1 MNNSILSKLE
11 LINADSEKSLLDK
24 QEVLWELLEGVSIE
38 EMVSMQLVDPSDQ
51 ESILDLIVNEIRL
64 REPHHPN
71 AMVFIEREYLQR
83 FSALK
88 EPLQKHF
95 EFERLLY
102 LTDDIETD
110 VELPEPDNSIALTI
124 RGFQIISEHAR
135 GGGGV
140 IYKAIQLSLNR
151 EVAIKVFSSTNQS
164 GVYSYQTLRE
174 EAFKISKLFHRNIV
188 QVFELGECDEGFYM
202 VLPFIHGGSLK
213 ENQVRLKG
221 EYSEITSIL
230 RDVGLAVQYAHEVGI
245 LHCDITPSNILL
257 AEGDRPLLTD
267 FGLSRDSEDL
277 NGLRVIDGF
286 LQDKFPA
293 SKTSSSSPA
302 TKGSLGGTPGYM
314 SPEQANGDSKS
325 LSEKTDIYGLGAVL
339 YFLLTGDSLSNPLS
353 KKSEEIRKILRM
365 DCPRDL
371 QEICIKCISMDP
383 RDRYDSALSFSDDL
397 ARFQRGQ
404 IVKARPLV
412 GVRNFPERVSKWS
425 RRSPG
430 LATLALFTAVSTSVF
445 IGAILL
451 SNRQLSKRTI
461 DLSQALKSSAS
472 ASFNLGRLAASSG
485 PISQSIKAYQD
496 AIEIQQTYLSLH
508 PKDAEA
514 TLLNAKSMNNLAIS
528 LAKENR
534 IDLSI
539 KTLQDAIATLE
550 SYPNQSE
557 DIQEWNTQLANFHA
571 NLGNQY
577 LKRLETDKSN
587 AHFQKAEAIRK
598 STTYRSSI
606 DKQFDLAKSHY
617 DFGNLYQKEVNGT
630 RKAIK
635 KFKEAILI
643 LEDIHPKASDS
654 TATLE
659 RLTECYIN
667 LCFCQQKEGESSEI
681 DQSLRQAIERWEIEL
696 RNDPSNLDK
705 QKIIGTLLHNLGH
718 YSLAVGES
726 TQAYKYLLEAKKYF
740 LSIVDGEESGKNTTI
755 LLGNCLTNLSHASR
769 NIATGE
775 SSLDKRNEYFNL
787 SLDFI
792 NQAIELLE
800 KQRRV
805 SPPTEELITNHL
817 QALYARA
824 LWFSFRDEFDESIAA
839 FQKTL
844 EESSKF
850 LSASVGVKML
860 RINTFNAMG
869 RTIMDLPDGSLDQ
882 AISAFQKGIDE
893 CQDLI
898 KQETDSTEVLNLMLA
913 LRSGCGQIHLRKGDQ
928 KKDELDKKGCFE
940 ISLIEFN
947 EAVRLIEN
955 LSSRGG
961 IQTPNEKTYLLNY
974 FLRADV
980 FYSLH
985 KYDLAIGDIM
995 YFIRSSDPDHFAVP
1009 IARAFY
1015 GLSLAK
1021 INRLQDA
1028 YKEIESFLTEANTNP
1043 MVQYYAGVCLAQVY
1057 SKLDPVVTYESV
1069 DLNDQKLVLSKAIQ
1083 CLQRAEK
1090 AGFFLDPAFFDDL
1103 FTGED
1108 LDCIRET
1115 SEFRSFLQSVGPSK

>member
-1 MNNSILSKLE
+1 MKNNMRSTLE

-24 QEVLWELLEGVSIE
+24 QEVLWDLLEGVSIE
-38 EMVSMQLVDPSDQ
+38 EMVSMQLVDPSDK

-64 REPHHPN
+64 REPHHPHS
-71 AMVFIEREYLQR
+71 MVFVEREYLQR

-95 EFERLLY
+95 EFERLLS
-102 LTDDIETD
+102 LTDDKET
-110 VELPEPDNSIALTI
+110 EAEPSAPDEAIALTI

-140 IYKAIQLSLNR
+140 IYKAIQSSLNR
-151 EVAIKVFSSTNQS
+151 EVAIKVFNSPNQS
-164 GVYSYQTLRE
+164 GVCSYQALKE

-221 EYSEITSIL
+221 KYSEITSIL

-314 SPEQANGDSKS
+314 SPEQANGDSQS

-339 YFLLTGDSLSNPLS
+339 YFLLTGDSLSNPLA

-371 QEICIKCISMDP
+371 LEICIKCISMDP
-383 RDRYDSALSFSDDL
+383 SDRYDSALSFIDDL
-397 ARFQRGQ
+397 ARFQSGM

-445 IGAILL
+445 IGAILF

-472 ASFNLGRLAASSG
+472 TSFNLGRLAASSG
-485 PISQSIKAYQD
+485 PISQSIEAYQD

-514 TLLNAKSMNNLAIS
+514 TLLNAKSMSNLATS
-528 LAKENR
+528 LAKTNR
-534 IDLSI
+534 IDLS
-539 KTLQDAIATLE
+539 LQYLRKAIATLE
-550 SYPNQSE
+550 TSPTQSE
-557 DIQEWNTQLANFHA
+557 DTQEWNIELANIYA

-577 LKRLETDKSN
+577 LKTSEFEKSRTYYLR
-587 AHFQKAEAIRK
+587 AKAIRQGN
-598 STTYRSSI
+598 SYRSLSERR
-606 DKQFDLAKSHY
+606 FDLAKSHY
-617 DFGNLYQKEVNGT
+617 DFGNLHQRELNGT
-630 RKAIK
+630 GKAIEQ
-635 KFKEAILI
+635 FKEAILI
-643 LEDIHPKASDS
+643 LEDIYPSRSDR
-654 TATLE
+654 TLTLE
-659 RLTECYIN
+659 RLTQCYIN
-667 LCFCQQKEGESSEI
+667 LCICLQQEGKLSEV
-681 DQSLRQAIERWEIEL
+681 DQTLRQAIKRWEIEVQ
-696 RNDPSNLDK
+696 NDSENLEK
-705 QKIIGTLLHNLGH
+705 RKILAVLLHNLGH
-718 YSLAVGES
+718 HFLIIGEPA
-726 TQAYKYLLEAKKYF
+726 QAYNNLLEAKKYL
-740 LSIVDGEESGKNTTI
+740 LSIIDVEGSGNSTSV
-755 LLGNCLTNLSHASR
+755 LLGNCLTNLSHTSR
-769 NIATGE
+769 NIALGE
-775 SSLDKRNEYFNL
+775 ISSVKKDEYFKL
-787 SLDFI
+787 SLGFI
-792 NQAIELLE
+792 DQAVDLLE
-800 KQRRV
+800 KQMQM
-805 SPPTEELITNHL
+805 PLPTDELLNTYF

-824 LWFSFRDEFDESIAA
+824 LWFSFRDQLEDSIAA
-839 FQKTL
+839 FQKVL
-844 EESSKF
+844 EDSSEF
-850 LSASVGVKML
+850 SPASVGIKLL
-860 RINTFNAMG
+860 RINSFNAFG
-869 RTIMDLPDGSLDQ
+869 RTIMDSPDGSLDQ
-882 AISAFQKGIDE
+882 AIFVFQKGIDE
-893 CQDLI
+893 CQELI
-898 KQETDSTEVLNLMLA
+898 KQKPDSTEVLNLMLA
-913 LRSGCGQIHLRKGDQ
+913 LRSGLGQIYLRKGDRI
-928 KKDELDKKGCFE
+928 KDEQERKVFFE
-940 ISLIEFN
+940 ISLEEFN
-947 EAVRLIEN
+947 EAGDLIEY
-955 LSSRGG
+955 LPSKGG
-961 IQTPNEKTYLLNY
+961 IQSPNKDTYLLTFLLRAQVFYHLQKYNLAIDDILQ
-974 FLRADV
+974 FLR
-980 FYSLH
+980 
-985 KYDLAIGDIM
+985 
-995 YFIRSSDPDHFAVP
+995 RSDPDHFAVP

-1015 GLSLAK
+1015 GLNLAR

-1028 YKEIESFLTEANTNP
+1028 YKEIESFLSEANIP
-1043 MVQYYAGVCLAQVY
+1043 MVQYYAGVCVAQIY
-1057 SKLDPVVTYESV
+1057 GKLDPGVIYEPAE
-1069 DLNDQKLVLSKAIQ
+1069 LNDRERILSKAIQ
-1083 CLQRAEK
+1083 YLQRAENG
-1090 AGFFLDPAFFDDL
+1090 GFFLDPAFLDDL
-1103 FTGED
+1103 FTGKD
-1108 LDCIRET
+1108 LDCIRAT